1 MKSNRSTR
9 SLAALAKTGSTNRV
23 LNLLAVERD
32 HGGEPAYAAQPLFRD
47 RVLNRSV
54 ILKHRLRQD
63 ELYLFDDF
71 RVSATKVIVPF
82 SNHDL
87 KLGGRSVFVAQ
98 RNWIEMLQEVCGD
111 GPDMDRDLEL
121 LERLDTLPSLDP
133 FLLREHLRHHGYEVA
148 QCYFAISEAD
158 LVRMQSFVAG
168 QIKQLIELA
177 YSKVGGATENYTAK
191 LVDALLATEVDERL
205 EPLRRTLMLEGEAY
219 REGVF
224 SWRGFLYYK
233 WVLDSV
239 RPQLEKV
246 MEELAKLVISGPPDP
261 ETIKYIETARRR
273 LQRAINEQLV
283 ETASTLAVY
292 DHAYRQLTTKGDPQA
307 FVDFLRQAPALF
319 VDLGEKIGV
328 ISHIASFWRY
338 RFPTGKQLRAPIHEA
353 AEIFQDF
360 EAGLS
365 MSLAA

>member
-1 MKSNRSTR
+1 MKSNRTTR

-32 HGGEPAYAAQPLFRD
+32 HGADPEYESAPMFRD

-54 ILKHRLRQD
+54 ILKHRLRRD

-71 RVSATKVIVPF
+71 RVSATKIIVPF
-82 SNHDL
+82 SGADL
-87 KLGGRSVFVAQ
+87 KLGGRSVFIGQ
-98 RNWIEMLQEVCGD
+98 RNWAEMLQEVCGD
-111 GPDMDRDLEL
+111 NQDVARDLDL

-133 FLLREHLRHHGYEVA
+133 FLLREHLRQHGYEVA
-148 QCYFAISEAD
+148 QCYFAISAAD
-158 LVRMQSFVAG
+158 LAKMQAFVGG
-168 QIKQLIELA
+168 QIRQLIELA

-233 WVLDSV
+233 WVLASV
-239 RPQLEKV
+239 QPEMLKV
-246 MEELAKLVISGPPDP
+246 VDEVAKLVISGPPDP
-261 ETIKYIETARRR
+261 ETIKYIESARMR
-273 LQRAINEQLV
+273 LQRAISEQLRD
-283 ETASTLAVY
+283 TAGVLAVY
-292 DHAYRQLTTKGDPQA
+292 DHAYRQLTTRGDPQA
-307 FVDFLRQAPALF
+307 FVDFLRQAPGLF
-319 VDLGEKIGV
+319 VDLGERIGV

-338 RFPTGKQLRAPIHEA
+338 RFPAGKPLRAPIHEA

-360 EAGLS
+360 EAGLAT
-365 MSLAA
+365 SLAA